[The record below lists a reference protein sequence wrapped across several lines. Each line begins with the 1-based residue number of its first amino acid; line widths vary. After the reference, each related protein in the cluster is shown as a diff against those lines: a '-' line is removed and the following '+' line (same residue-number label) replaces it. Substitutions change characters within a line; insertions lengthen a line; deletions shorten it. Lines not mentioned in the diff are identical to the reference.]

1 MNKPSI
7 CKACGKL
14 MGTATHCP
22 YCGAAR
28 NSMASNIT
36 YMKRTLSSPTTSY
49 YKLIL
54 YATIGMYIIE
64 TLVGT
69 FLFKQGLI
77 NALMSGPKSGALVF
91 LGASSPNLYE
101 YGHWWVLFTATFL
114 HGGLMHIGF
123 NMFAL
128 AQIGP
133 TIEKATTRT
142 FFVLVYILG
151 GAAGF
156 GLSALR
162 GNLSVGG
169 SAGLYGLIGCGI
181 VISFILGNGK
191 DDPMFKVLIQWLI
204 YGFVFALIIPNI
216 DHSAHIGG
224 LLSGLAL
231 GYLWTKVR
239 RSIKF
244 RNVIEKLAV
253 AAVIA
258 TIIGLIQSIITY
270 YKYIL

>member
-1 MNKPSI
+1 MNKPTI

-28 NSMASNIT
+28 NSVSTNIT
-36 YMKRTLSSPTTSY
+36 YMKRALTSPHTSY

-54 YATIGMYIIE
+54 YATLGMYVLS

-69 FLFKQGLI
+69 FIFKQGLV
-77 NALMSGPKSGALVF
+77 NALISGPNGYALLF
-91 LGASSPNLYE
+91 MGASNPNLYDM
-101 YGHWWVLFTATFL
+101 GHWWVLFTATFL

-128 AQIGP
+128 YQIGP
-133 TIEKATTRT
+133 LIEQATSRS
-142 FFVLVYILG
+142 FFIVAYLLTGAG
-151 GAAGF
+151 GFA
-156 GLSALR
+156 LSALG

-191 DDPMFKVLIQWLI
+191 DDPLFRGLIQWLI
-204 YGFVFALIIPNI
+204 YGFVFALLIPNI
-216 DHSAHIGG
+216 DHYAHIGG
-224 LLSGLAL
+224 LLSGLAI
-231 GYLWTKVR
+231 GYIWTVAR
-239 RSIKF
+239 RSLAF
-244 RNVIEKLAV
+244 RKVTEKLAIGL
-253 AAVIA
+253 AIA
-258 TIIGLIQSIITY
+258 TIVGLIQCIMTY
-270 YKYIL
+270 YKYV